1 MTTQG
6 YEERLEAFAQGKRL
20 RRFRGMIRNP
30 KDPGCDAC
38 GSVMPSFLWGLRD
51 MDADRDYFVGQSCL
65 ATISRMHLI
74 ERPFVRAGIKNAF
87 ERARGEAPNDDDTE
101 PVMDGLPKSGHL
113 EALAAPQLDAT
124 ANRNSVDLRVYENDE
139 LVTVFVLMESASGQ
153 HQAWGAASAPR
164 QPRLWQADGQL
175 ALGTSDHHDAALA
188 TCLRRAQRMAVRELQ
203 AATASDEAVDE
214 AV

>member
-65 ATISRMHLI
+65 AAISRMHLI
-74 ERPFVRAGIKNAF
+74 ERPFVRASIKKAF
-87 ERARGEAPNDDDTE
+87 ERARGEAPSEDE
-101 PVMDGLPKSGHL
+101 AEQVMNGPPLNAHL
-113 EALAAPQLDAT
+113 EAT
-124 ANRNSVDLRVYENDE
+124 AVQRMDTTAGWKPVDLRVYENDE
-139 LVTVFVLMESASGQ
+139 LVTVFVRLESASGQ
-153 HQAWGAASAPR
+153 RQAWGAASTPR

-175 ALGTSDHHDAALA
+175 APGTSDHHDTALA
-188 TCLRRAQRMAVRELQ
+188 ACLRRAQRMAADELE
-203 AATASDEAVDE
+203 AAALSHGEADEAV
-214 AV
+214 